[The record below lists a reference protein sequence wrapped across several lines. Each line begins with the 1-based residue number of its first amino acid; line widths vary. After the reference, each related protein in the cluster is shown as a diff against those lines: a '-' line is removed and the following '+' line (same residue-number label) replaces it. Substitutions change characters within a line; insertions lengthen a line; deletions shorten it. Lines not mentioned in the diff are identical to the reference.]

1 MQVFFGNRGE
11 TDLEMTVYGP
21 ARPMHTGNYGNWAP
35 NPIVLLTHLLDSMRD
50 TDAKIL
56 IPGFYDDVR
65 ALTTSERQV
74 LTDSAASDEPLKQ
87 EFAIAAPEGNGASLA
102 EQLLKPGTQCSRYP
116 CGICGRTSE

>member
-1 MQVFFGNRGE
+1 MQVFFGTRGE

-21 ARPMHTGNYGNWAP
+21 VHPMHTGNYGNWAP

-65 ALTTSERQV
+65 ALTPSERQV
-74 LTDSAASDEPLKQ
+74 LANSAASEEEFKQ
-87 EFAIAAPEGNGASLA
+87 DSRL
-102 EQLLKPGTQCSRYP
+102 QLPKEMEHLSPSNY
-116 CGICGRTSE
+116 

>member
-1 MQVFFGNRGE
+1 MQVFFGARGE

-65 ALTTSERQV
+65 ALTPSERRA
-74 LTDSAASDEPLKQ
+74 LSNSAGSDEELK
-87 EFAIAAPEGNGASLA
+87 SSS
-102 EQLLKPGTQCSRYP
+102 QLLLPKEMEHRSPSNY
-116 CGICGRTSE
+116 